1 MKSVARAG
9 RSAIRD
15 QSTILRESPGFRFAH
30 PGLYGVV
37 VVKGI
42 DSSGHGFAFS
52 LERDALVVALSSR
65 WIAAA
70 PGAATVK
77 AGRRPPPEA
86 ARSGLDGG
94 EAGAKLSDRDVSR
107 HAIDSLT

>member
-1 MKSVARAG
+1 MG
-9 RSAIRD
+9 
-15 QSTILRESPGFRFAH
+15 
-30 PGLYGVV
+30 

-70 PGAATVK
+70 PGVATVK

-94 EAGAKLSDRDVSR
+94 ETGAKLSNRDVSR
-107 HAIDSLT
+107 RAIDGLT

>member
-1 MKSVARAG
+1 M
-9 RSAIRD
+9 
-15 QSTILRESPGFRFAH
+15 F
-30 PGLYGVV
+30 GVV

-42 DSSGHGFAFS
+42 DSLGHGFS
-52 LERDALVVALSSR
+52 LACSVERDALVVTLSSR
-65 WIAAA
+65 WIVAA
-70 PGAATVK
+70 PDAATVK

-107 HAIDSLT
+107 RAIGGLT